1 MKKEEAFFMTGWLI
15 GGGIVLVIIILIGWV
30 ISTYNRLVS
39 TRELV
44 ENAMGQI
51 STQIESRWD
60 ALKSMIDGTKRYE
73 KHEAEVLEGIAE
85 KRSQIGKAAEV
96 NDVNQDDQLFN
107 QALGR
112 LIAVAEN
119 YPDLK
124 ASTVYQDT
132 LRNIDKYENQVRQSR
147 MIYNDTVTKYNRIIQ
162 MVPSNII
169 AGMFNFTKR
178 DYFESTQEK
187 TEMPSWG

>member
-1 MKKEEAFFMTGWLI
+1 MTGWII
-15 GGGIVLVIIILIGWV
+15 GGVVVLVIIILIGWV

-73 KHEAEVLEGIAE
+73 KHEAEVLEGITE
-85 KRSQIGKAAEV
+85 KRSQIGKGAEV
-96 NDVNQDDQLFN
+96 SDVNQDDQLFN

-178 DYFESTQEK
+178 DYFEGTQEK